1 MKFFLLALL
10 CVTCSCLKISPFV
23 PEEMTRQEL
32 EIAKTHLKLE
42 KREISAEELGRVD
55 SDQSQST
62 TTEQVYTDDTDDTV
76 PIVVGCLL
84 AALIAVVM
92 VSYFVIRARANRK

>member
-1 MKFFLLALL
+1 MTSPNQQPPSKSIQVGPGDQA
-10 CVTCSCLKISPFV
+10 CVD
-23 PEEMTRQEL
+23 E
-32 EIAKTHLKLE
+32 
-42 KREISAEELGRVD
+42 GRVA
-55 SDQSQST
+55 
-62 TTEQVYTDDTDDTV
+62 DDTDDTV

>member
-1 MKFFLLALL
+1 MY
-10 CVTCSCLKISPFV
+10 VDEV
-23 PEEMTRQEL
+23 H
-32 EIAKTHLKLE
+32 IA
-42 KREISAEELGRVD
+42 
-55 SDQSQST
+55 
-62 TTEQVYTDDTDDTV
+62 DDTDDTV